1 MQLGTTLQQYIIE
14 QGRLPED
21 AQGETHGDS
30 HSAFTALLNDVAT
43 ACKRLSE
50 LVRKGELA
58 GVLGAAGQE
67 NVQGEEQKKLD
78 IIANEV
84 FIEAMQRS
92 GLLAGVASE
101 EMDNHYPIPNQYP
114 RGNYLLTFDPLDG
127 SSNIDVN
134 GATGTIFSITRHNS
148 TSAPSDEDFLKPGNQ
163 QLCAGYC
170 LYSSASMLIITTGN
184 GVAGFTLDSSIGEFV
199 LTHPDMR
206 IPEATSEFAINAAYR
221 RHWFAPVAKY
231 IDECSAGKA
240 GPRERDFNMRWAG
253 SMVGDIH
260 RILCRGGIFLY
271 PEDAKLASSGKAGK
285 LRLLYEANPMG
296 MLVEQAGGMASTG
309 HERIMDIEPSSLHQR
324 VPVVMGSSEEVQRV
338 IDYHTSN

>member
-1 MQLGTTLQQYIIE
+1 
-14 QGRLPED
+14 
-21 AQGETHGDS
+21 
-30 HSAFTALLNDVAT
+30 
-43 ACKRLSE
+43 
-50 LVRKGELA
+50 
-58 GVLGAAGQE
+58 
-67 NVQGEEQKKLD
+67 
-78 IIANEV
+78 V

-134 GATGTIFSITRHNS
+134 GATGTIFSITRHDS
-148 TSAPSDEDFLKPGNQ
+148 PGAPNDEDFLKPGNQ
-163 QLCAGYC
+163 QICAGYC
-170 LYSSASMLIITTGN
+170 H
-184 GVAGFTLDSSIGEFV
+184 SSIGEFV

-221 RHWFAPVAKY
+221 RHWFAPVTRY
-231 IDECSAGKA
+231 IDECSAGKS

-260 RILCRGGIFLY
+260 RILCRGGLFLY
-271 PEDAKLASSGKAGK
+271 PEDAKLAASGKAGK

-309 HERIMDIEPSSLHQR
+309 RERIMDIEPSSLHQR
-324 VPVVMGSSEEVQRV
+324 VPVVMGSSEEVQRL
-338 IDYHTSN
+338 IDYHISSS